1 MQSDAM
7 RAVVIHAPRDLRV
20 EASPASEPK
29 ATQVKVRVR
38 AGGICGSDL
47 HYYQHGGFGTVRIKE
62 PMILGHEVAG
72 EVVAAGAG
80 VTRVRAGDR
89 VAINPSNPCFKCRFC
104 LEGAHQHCLDMRF
117 YGSAMRFP
125 HVQGAFRDEIV
136 IEEHQAFPVGP
147 NVTLG
152 EAAFAEPLSVCLHA
166 VARAGSLHGKRVLVT
181 GCGPIGCLTII
192 AARHAGAIEIVATDV
207 ATAALAMAGR
217 VGADRAIDVGTGQDA
232 LAPFA
237 ADKGYFDVAFECSGN
252 AQALTAALQS
262 VRAGGTIVQ
271 VGLAGGEVPIPLN
284 MVVAKE
290 ISLKGTF
297 RFDAEFGFA
306 VDLLSRRAVDV
317 SPLLTDTLPLERAV
331 EAFEL
336 ASDRSR
342 AMKVHLSFAE

>member
-1 MQSDAM
+1 M

-20 EASPASEPK
+20 EPVSVAKPGPG
-29 ATQVKVRVR
+29 QVKVRVG

-72 EVVAAGAG
+72 TVIETGAEVQ
-80 VTRVRAGDR
+80 RLRAGDK

-104 LEGAHQHCLDMRF
+104 LEGAHHHCLDMRF

-136 IEEHQAFPVGP
+136 IEEHQAFAVGKDAS
-147 NVTLG
+147 LG

-166 VARAGSLHGKRVLVT
+166 TRRAGELHGKRVLVT

-192 AARHAGAIEIVATDV
+192 AARHAGALEIVATDV
-207 ATAALAMAGR
+207 AAAGLTMARR
-217 VGADRAIDVGTGQDA
+217 VGADRTIDVATDARA
-232 LAPFA
+232 LAA
-237 ADKGYFDVAFECSGN
+237 LSADKGYFDVGFECSGN
-252 AQALTAALQS
+252 GTALVAAMQA

-271 VGLAGGEVPIPLN
+271 VGLAGGEISVPIN
-284 MVVAKE
+284 MIVAKE
-290 ISLKGTF
+290 INLKGTF
-297 RFDAEFGFA
+297 RFDGEFGWA
-306 VDLLSRRAVDV
+306 VDLISRRAIDV
-317 SPLLTDTLPLERAV
+317 TPLLTETLPVDRAV

-342 AMKVHLSFAE
+342 AMKVHLSFAG